1 MARRK
6 DATRVKF
13 AEPFHSIVPYI
24 MPKRTEAEVFLRDT
38 FDVTDL
44 MEYIKQ
50 YNLENGTNLKF
61 FHCFCYAIAKTIYHR
76 PQMNYFIKGKY
87 FWKRND
93 ISLSFVAKQQFE
105 DSAEEKLMFMV
116 VKPNMTIK
124 EISNIIL
131 DIILKFQ
138 KVNLIKFKM
147 TGDMKE
153 NKRQLIQKD
162 LLRKN

>member
-76 PQMNYFIKGKY
+76 PQMTKV
-87 FWKRND
+87 
-93 ISLSFVAKQQFE
+93 SSPSVSFGFCSCAGWFH
-105 DSAEEKLMFMV
+105 SSS
-116 VKPNMTIK
+116 P
-124 EISNIIL
+124 S
-131 DIILKFQ
+131 
-138 KVNLIKFKM
+138 
-147 TGDMKE
+147 
-153 NKRQLIQKD
+153 
-162 LLRKN
+162 